1 MSVYKKFAGQT
12 LIYGLSTIFSRL
24 FNFILTPIYTR
35 VYAQGVY
42 GIFTKMYSYAS
53 IINAVLAFGMETT
66 FFRYLNKH
74 EDKKQEVYNNSFLV
88 IGFISVL
95 FLITGLLFADYFAQF
110 TLNTGNLTDL
120 ADQRKYVQ
128 YFIWILFID
137 AICIIPFAKLR
148 ADARPFKYSFIKF
161 LNIGVF
167 VGLNLV
173 FIFVIPFV
181 IQNESIGAAWFAT
194 WFKPKW
200 IGYVFVANLLA
211 SITTLLLLL
220 PEFKTLQLRFNKALF
235 YQMLGYSWPILV
247 ANLSFI
253 INENLDK
260 ILLSKYLPA
269 AIADTETGI
278 YGAVCKLA
286 IFISIFNTAFR
297 LGAEPFFFS
306 HAKNENAKNTYATI
320 LNYFVLALTVL
331 FVGLIANISWLKHFI
346 DQRYWVGL
354 PAVPYLLFGYVC
366 LGIYMNLSVWYRLS
380 DQTRYGLY
388 ISLVGAVF
396 TIVMNIV
403 LIPAYSYM
411 ASAWVSMLAYFLIM
425 VISYVLGQKHYPIP
439 YNLKKVVGYL
449 GVSIVLVVLSFYT
462 FEQNIYIGNAL
473 LFVFLVGIYFIEKRN
488 LTKLFTSTAHNED

>member
-1 MSVYKKFAGQT
+1 MSIYKKFAGQT

-42 GIFTKMYSYAS
+42 GVFTKMYSYAS

-66 FFRYLNKH
+66 FFRYLNKY

-88 IGFISVL
+88 IGFIASL
-95 FLITGLLFADYFAQF
+95 FLITGLIFTDFFAQF
-110 TLNTGNLTDL
+110 TVSSSNLEEITN
-120 ADQRKYVQ
+120 QRKYVQ
-128 YFIWILFID
+128 YFIWILFVD

-148 ADARPFKYSFIKF
+148 ADGKAFKYSLIKF

-167 VGLNLV
+167 VCLNLL
-173 FIFVIPFV
+173 FIFFIPFV
-181 IQNESIGAAWFAT
+181 IKNDFFGAAWCAT
-194 WFKPKW
+194 WFKSKW
-200 IGYVFVANLLA
+200 VGYVFIANLVA
-211 SITTLLLLL
+211 SVTTLVMLI
-220 PEFKTLQLRFNKALF
+220 PQFKALQLKFDSKLFN
-235 YQMLGYSWPILV
+235 QMLAYSWPILV

-253 INENLDK
+253 VNENLDK
-260 ILLSKYLPA
+260 ILLSKYLPP
-269 AIADTETGI
+269 AIADIETGI
-278 YGAVCKLA
+278 YGAVGKLA

-306 HAKNENAKNTYATI
+306 YAKNENAKHTYATI
-320 LNYFVLALTVL
+320 LNYFVLALAVL
-331 FVGLIANISWLKHFI
+331 FLALIANISWLKHFI
-346 DQRYWVGL
+346 DQKFWVGL
-354 PAVPYLLFGYVC
+354 PAVPFLLFGYVC

-403 LIPAYSYM
+403 LIPKYSYM
-411 ASAWVSMLAYFLIM
+411 ASAWISMSAYFLIM

-439 YNLKKVVGYL
+439 YNLKKIVIYL
-449 GVSIVLVVLSFYT
+449 VSAIVLVLLSFYM

-473 LFVFLVGIYFIEKRN
+473 LFVFLTTIYLVEKRN
-488 LTKLFTSTAHNED
+488 VKQLFKTA

>member
-12 LIYGLSTIFSRL
+12 LVYGLSTIFSRL

-42 GIFTKMYSYAS
+42 GIFTKMFSYAS

-88 IGFISVL
+88 IAFLASL
-95 FLITGLLFADYFAQF
+95 FLITGLVFTDYLAKF
-110 TLNTGNLTDL
+110 TLSNPTLENFY
-120 ADQRKYVQ
+120 DQRKYVQ
-128 YFIWILFID
+128 YLVWILFVD
-137 AICIIPFAKLR
+137 AICVIPFAKLR
-148 ADARPFKYSFIKF
+148 ADGRPFKYSVVKF
-161 LNIGVF
+161 VNIGIF
-167 VGLNLV
+167 VALNLV
-173 FIFVIPFV
+173 FIYVIPYL
-181 IQNESIGAAWFAT
+181 IKNEFTGAEWLASWYQT
-194 WFKPKW
+194 KW
-200 IGYVFVANLLA
+200 VGYVFIANLVA
-211 SITTLLLLL
+211 SIATLLLLL
-220 PEFKTLQLRFNKALF
+220 PEFLTIQLKFDQALF
-235 YQMLGYSWPILV
+235 SKMFAYSWPILV

-269 AIADTETGI
+269 NIADQETGI

-306 HAKNENAKNTYATI
+306 HAKNENAKTTYANI
-320 LNYFVLALTVL
+320 LNYFVLALAIL
-331 FVGLIANISWLKHFI
+331 FVGLIANIDLLKHFI
-346 DQRYWVGL
+346 DPKYWVGL
-354 PAVPYLLFGYVC
+354 PAVPFLLFGYVC
-366 LGIYMNLSVWYRLS
+366 LGIYMNLAVWYRLS

-396 TIVMNIV
+396 TIVMNIL
-403 LIPAYSYM
+403 LIPKYGYM
-411 ASAWVSMLAYFLIM
+411 ASAWVSMLAYLIIM

-439 YNLKKVVGYL
+439 YDLKRMVGYL
-449 GVSIVLVVLSFYT
+449 AISLVLVYLSFYS
-462 FEQNIYIGNAL
+462 FHQNIYIGNGLLL
-473 LFVFLVGIYFIEKRN
+473 LFLAFIYVMEKNNIRKI
-488 LTKLFTSTAHNED
+488 LTTK